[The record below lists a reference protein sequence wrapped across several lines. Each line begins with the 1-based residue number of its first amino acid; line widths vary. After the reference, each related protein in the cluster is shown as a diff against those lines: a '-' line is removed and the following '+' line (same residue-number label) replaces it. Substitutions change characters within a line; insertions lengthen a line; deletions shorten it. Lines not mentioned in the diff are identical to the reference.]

1 MDMKNAV
8 ALTLF
13 LTSAIAF
20 TTTAEQAQTPMS
32 EEEVLMVLKKFK
44 KDQMKAVAIV
54 GERSVSFD
62 VTPEFTKKLQK
73 AGADRSFFD
82 AVVEASP
89 SGRSFSTPLG
99 ERIQVTPSEKVAF
112 IAIQNELDPDRQ
124 LGMIEDFQQKFPNS
138 PLMSYLYTQS
148 AKSYQQKGDYEKA
161 VDYCERSIKLD
172 PNNIFSLS
180 MVALILAQPKM
191 LQGTAAE
198 IEKRLSNAESYA
210 KRALQLTDQ
219 ISAQALAKDPE
230 LQKRKASLTSDAH
243 LALGMVY
250 LNHDD
255 YAKAADE
262 FKASISLAIA
272 PSPMSYFRLGEAYE
286 SDGKL
291 DLAVDAFRKASDLGQ
306 GTVFKTYADKKLEEL
321 KARK

>member
-1 MDMKNAV
+1 MKNAV
-8 ALTLF
+8 VLTLF
-13 LTSAIAF
+13 LISAIAL

-32 EEEVLMVLKKFK
+32 EEEVLKVLKRFN
-44 KDQMKAVAIV
+44 KDQIKAVAIV

-73 AGADRSFFD
+73 AGADRSFFE

-89 SGRSFSTPLG
+89 SRRSFNTPLG
-99 ERIQVTPSEKVAF
+99 GRIQVAPSEKVAF
-112 IAIQNELDPDRQ
+112 IAIQNELNPDRQ
-124 LGMIEDFQQKFPNS
+124 LGMIADFQKKFPDS

-172 PNNIFSLS
+172 PNNVFSLS
-180 MVALILAQPKM
+180 MAALIQAQPKM
-191 LQGTAAE
+191 LQGTATE
-198 IEKRLSNAESYA
+198 IENGLSNAVSYA

-219 ISAQALAKDPE
+219 IPAHALDKDPE
-230 LQKRKASLTSDAH
+230 LQKRKASLASDAH

-255 YAKAADE
+255 YAKAEDE

-286 SDGKL
+286 SDAKL
-291 DLAVDAFRKASDLGQ
+291 NLAIDAFGKASDLGQ

-321 KARK
+321 KAKK